1 MSRQTTLGDEE
12 SGGENDRRT
21 DDSWSGETTRASSV
35 APAMDGRNCL
45 SFTVSGPW
53 AHFRRVDGNTVKATY
68 RLPPRTTVA
77 GLLAAVVGRDRDS
90 YYETFAPGESAVA
103 VQPTSDLRTHN
114 LPENSLT
121 TASEGLKSV
130 NARGKVSIRYPDP
143 TYDRQRSNYEVLVD
157 PAYRIDV
164 WTADE
169 SFYDT
174 LRDRLSSG
182 ESHYA
187 PSLGLSEHLAEIEYH
202 GEFTVTRH
210 DGDGPTAVDSAVPDP
225 DGVVPDPDV
234 SFGTERSPG
243 YMERTNG
250 AGEFPGRRT
259 TGYLT
264 HAYPLSPGDG
274 DGDEDENPLPR
285 LTVAGATV
293 HEVDGRRVV
302 FA

>member
-1 MSRQTTLGDEE
+1 MSEQTTLGGE
-12 SGGENDRRT
+12 SG
-21 DDSWSGETTRASSV
+21 SGDIGWER
-35 APAMDGRNCL
+35 CL

-53 AHFRRVDGNTVKATY
+53 AHFRRIDGNTVKATY

-90 YYETFAPGESAVA
+90 YYETFERGRSGVA
-103 VQPTSDLRTHN
+103 IQPLSPFRSIN

-121 TASEGLKSV
+121 TSSEGLKSV
-130 NARGKVSIRYPDP
+130 NARGKVTIRYPDP
-143 TYDRQRSNYEVLVD
+143 TKDRQRSNYEVLVD

-169 SFYDT
+169 EFYET
-174 LRDRLSSG
+174 LRERLENG

-187 PSLGLSEHLAEIEYH
+187 PSLGLSEHLAEIDYH
-202 GEFTVTRH
+202 GEFAVETV
-210 DGDGPTAVDSAVPDP
+210 DADGPVAVDSAVPDA
-225 DGVVPDPDV
+225 DGVLPDPDV

-243 YMERTNG
+243 YMERTTQP
-250 AGEFPGRRT
+250 GEFPGRRT
-259 TGYLT
+259 TGFLT
-264 HAYPLSPGDG
+264 HAYPLADG
-274 DGDEDENPLPR
+274 ASDDGLPQ
-285 LTVAGATV
+285 LTVDGVTI